1 MPSATRRTAALTL
14 AGLAIAGAV
23 GVAGCG
29 SDGSSDTAKP
39 TTRQVTVVG
48 TGKVQGTPD
57 TLNVTASI
65 EATAPDVTA
74 AMNQTSSRQQAVLD
88 ALSGAGID
96 KKDIATKQVELQ
108 PDYRDSVITGYRASN
123 TIDIK
128 VRKLDTA
135 SQVLAKIVEAGGN
148 STRISNVAYSID
160 DDSQPVKDAR
170 TRAFNDAKDR
180 AQQYA
185 QLSGLNLGKVVS
197 ISEATGGTTPTP
209 MPAPRMAMAEAVPLS
224 PGQQTVNFSVTVIW
238 DLG

>member
-1 MPSATRRTAALTL
+1 MPFATRRTAALTL
-14 AGLAIAGAV
+14 AGLAITGAV

-29 SDGSSDTAKP
+29 SDSDSTAKP
-39 TTRQVTVVG
+39 ENRQVTVVG

-135 SQVLAKIVEAGGN
+135 SQVLAKIVQAGGN
-148 STRISNVAYSID
+148 ATRISNVAYAID
-160 DDSQPVKDAR
+160 DDSQLVKDAR

>member
-1 MPSATRRTAALTL
+1 MPFATRRTAALTL
-14 AGLAIAGAV
+14 AGLAIATTV

-29 SDGSSDTAKP
+29 SDDTKP
-39 TTRQVTVVG
+39 ESRQVTVVG
-48 TGKVQGTPD
+48 NGKVQGTPD

-74 AMNQTSSRQQAVLD
+74 AMNQTSSRQQAVID

-108 PDYRDSVITGYRASN
+108 PDYRDSAIVGYRASN

-135 SQVLAKIVEAGGN
+135 SQVLAKIVTAGGN
-148 STRISNVAYSID
+148 ATRISNVAYSID
-160 DDSQPVKDAR
+160 DDSQLVKDAR

-185 QLSGLNLGKVVS
+185 DLSGLALGKVLS
-197 ISEATGGTTPTP
+197 ISEATDAAQPPMPTP
-209 MPAPRMAMAEAVPLS
+209 MPRAMATEVPLS
-224 PGQQTVNFSVTVIW
+224 PGQQTVGYTVTVVW
-238 DLG
+238 ELG